1 MSEAHAGHA
10 GHDPAEI
17 DKHVRTYI
25 MVFATLLVLTMVTV
39 AVSYLHLEVHEAIA
53 VALVIAT
60 IKASLVALFFMHLIS
75 ERQVILFI
83 LALTGTFAV
92 VLLLLPVLTNHD
104 HITASSM
111 PAAMIHAAPAS
122 EGGHPEGSAHH

>member
-1 MSEAHAGHA
+1 MSDSHAAHV

-39 AVSYLHLEVHEAIA
+39 AVSYLHLEVHEAVA
-53 VALVIAT
+53 VALVIAS

-75 ERQVILFI
+75 ERQIILLI
-83 LALTGTFAV
+83 LALTAAFAV
-92 VLLLLPVLTNHD
+92 VLLVLPAVTNHD
-104 HITASSM
+104 HVTTSNM
-111 PAAMIHAAPAS
+111 PAATISATHSS
-122 EGGHPEGSAHH
+122 ESAEHH